1 VTKSEENT
9 IIEADHAHHNYE
21 QTLQCRHNLQANF
34 LVLGRLL
41 KDNRDGSLWKFLGHD
56 SFESYLGTPELGF
69 KRSTAYGLI
78 RLVELYIDK
87 LNVPAER
94 LVSIGTAKLQKV
106 AGVVERNV
114 SDWLD
119 KAEHYSKS
127 DLDVELGR
135 GPDINKSSPKSFS
148 PPPAPALITPQQ
160 YLKLVRD
167 SPCCVCGAEPSTQ
180 AHFPRTKVRCEKPW
194 HVIPLCGKCHREQED
209 GGMEWCWNNRQFWA
223 RWFYGNIIWEK
234 EY

>member
-1 VTKSEENT
+1 MTESERT
-9 IIEADHAHHNYE
+9 SIVEADHAHYNYE

-41 KDNRDGSLWKFLGHD
+41 KESRDESLWKFLGHD
-56 SFESYLGTPELGF
+56 NFESYLGTPELGF

-87 LNVPAER
+87 LNVPADR

-114 SDWLD
+114 GEWLD
-119 KAEHYSKS
+119 KAESMSKS
-127 DLDVELGR
+127 DLDEELGR

-148 PPPAPALITPQQ
+148 PPSGP
-160 YLKLVRD
+160 R
-167 SPCCVCGAEPSTQ
+167 PCCVCGKEGEKH
-180 AHFPRTKVRCEKPW
+180 HFPVTRGAGAPEHHW
-194 HVIPLCGKCHREQED
+194 IPLCRECHSAYHQAPKDWTWTYKRQWAKYLYD
-209 GGMEWCWNNRQFWA
+209 GRTSE
-223 RWFYGNIIWEK
+223 
-234 EY
+234 